1 MRASAIRCM
10 AASNR
15 SSRLAAAFFERQVQ
29 IWDAEKAKCVNEFE
43 TVFSFGGPRLTLDPV
58 GERCIA
64 AAWQAGEHGGVAC
77 YETNKG
83 KLIWHRQELRGTQRV
98 RFSPGG
104 ESVWCV
110 PDSGPTKLL
119 DAASGKTL
127 DALTGLRDIFD
138 SEYSPDLLL
147 EKRKRDYI
155 LRKEKTL
162 QIPRLTS
169 AILDVAFGPQ
179 SLAMSEAGGP
189 VRCINSFTGIEL
201 WRHSPG
207 KHIHFLKL
215 WYRQTDRN
223 FYGVQ
228 WEFQKGSFRSL
239 VRFDANGG
247 EPNMICQLNSWEE
260 VHCPKLDC
268 IVTSSGAVL
277 DLSDGRLLSRLQF
290 PETDYPDRSKSS
302 ELPTV

>member
-1 MRASAIRCM
+1 MKASAVRCM

-15 SSRLAAAFFERQVQ
+15 SARVAAAFFERQVQ
-29 IWDAEKAKCVNEFE
+29 IWDVEKAKCVNELE
-43 TVFSFGGPRLTLDPV
+43 TVFSFGGPRLSLDPP

-64 AAWQAGEHGGVAC
+64 AAWKAGTHGGVAC
-77 YETNKG
+77 YETNTG
-83 KLIWHRQELRGTQRV
+83 KLIWHRQDLRRTQRV
-98 RFSPGG
+98 RFSSEG
-104 ESVWCV
+104 ETLWCV

-138 SEYSPDLLL
+138 SEYSSDLLL

-155 LRKEKTL
+155 LRKEGTV
-162 QIPRLTS
+162 QIPRLTF
-169 AILDVAFGPQ
+169 AILDVAFGPE

-189 VRCINSFTGIEL
+189 VRCINSSTGIEL

-207 KHIHFLKL
+207 KHIHFLSL

-223 FYGVQ
+223 SYGVQ
-228 WEFQKGSFRSL
+228 WEFHKGSFRSL
-239 VRFDANGG
+239 VRLDANSG
-247 EPNMICQLNSWEE
+247 EPAVICQLNSWDE

-277 DLSDGRLLSRLQF
+277 DLSDGRLLSGLQF
-290 PETDYPDRSKSS
+290 PETDYAGRSKDPK
-302 ELPTV
+302 LPTT